1 MQLVSFSVTNYRSIT
16 HAYRLPIRQ
25 CTMLVGPNNEGKSNI
40 LKALVTAL
48 GFLGALD
55 RFRLHRGRLRM
66 LNREVGGYN
75 WAKDF
80 PISLQSR
87 HPDWESVFR
96 LEFKLSEAEVGE
108 FENEVNSY
116 LNGTLPIELSFGKN
130 DPGFKVMK
138 KGPGG
143 PALSKKAGEIASFI
157 AKRVNLTY
165 IPAVRT
171 SEEANN
177 VVATIIDRELAKIE
191 TQKAYQDAMAEVAK
205 LQTPVLESISEK
217 IRETLKVFLPNVQ
230 GVKFNI
236 LDESRF
242 RGLRREYEIIVDD
255 GTATPLS
262 RKGDGAQSLAA
273 LSLMRHSSETDAAG
287 RQLILAIEE
296 PESHLHPKAIHQL
309 RQVIGDIAQK
319 HQVIMTT
326 HCPLFVDRTTLKANI
341 LVHRNKAAPAK
352 NVKEIRE
359 MLGVRAAD
367 NMHHAELMLL
377 VEGEEDKKALAALLP
392 LSSAALK
399 TALANHTL
407 SIDSLLGG
415 SNLSYKLSQAREAL
429 CVVHC
434 FLDHDHAGIEAEA
447 KAEREGLL
455 TLADATFTTCLGMT
469 ETEMED
475 LFDEPLYAGMLL
487 TKYGVST
494 QSPKFKGRNKWSDR
508 VKEVFKHQGKTW
520 SDQIEMRVK
529 YDVAELVAASPEKA
543 LNEHKRSSFDAL
555 VAALESK
562 LLSISQGKQ

>member
-1 MQLVSFSVTNYRSIT
+1 MQLVSFSVTYYRSIT
-16 HAYRLPIRQ
+16 AAYRLPIRQ
-25 CTMLVGPNNEGKSNI
+25 CTILVGPNNEGKSNI
-40 LKALVTAL
+40 LKGLVTAL

-66 LNREVGGYN
+66 LNREVGGYS

-80 PISLQSR
+80 PISLQAKY
-87 HPDWESVFR
+87 PTWESLFR
-96 LEFKLSEAEVGE
+96 LEFRLAEPEIAE
-108 FENEVNSY
+108 FETEVESH

-143 PALSKKAGEIASFI
+143 PALSKKAEKIASFV
-157 AKRVNLTY
+157 AKRINLTY
-165 IPAVRT
+165 IPAIRT

-177 VVATIIDRELAKIE
+177 IVGTIVDRELAAIE
-191 TQKAYQDAMAEVAK
+191 SQKAYQDALAEVAK
-205 LQTPVLESISEK
+205 LQAPVLASISER
-217 IRETLKVFLPNVQ
+217 IRETLRVFLPNVRA
-230 GVKFNI
+230 VNFAI
-236 LDESRF
+236 SDESRF

-273 LSLMRHSSETDAAG
+273 LSLMRHSSESDAGG

-309 RQVIGDIAQK
+309 KQVIGDIAQK

-326 HCPLFVDRTTLKANI
+326 HCPLFVDRTSVRSNI

-352 NVKEIRE
+352 DVKEIRE

-367 NMHHAELMLL
+367 NMQHAELMLL
-377 VEGEEDKKALAALLP
+377 VEGAEDKKALASLLAASSPALK
-392 LSSAALK
+392 AAL
-399 TALANHTL
+399 TQNTL

-415 SNLSYKLSQAREAL
+415 SNLSYKLSQARETL

-434 FLDHDHAGIEAEA
+434 FLDHDKAGIDAEA

-455 TLADATFTTCLGMT
+455 TLVDATFTTCHGMD
-469 ETEMED
+469 ETELED
-475 LFDEPLYAGMLL
+475 LFDEQLYAEMLL

-494 QSPKFKGRNKWSDR
+494 QSAKFKGRNKWSER
-508 VKEVFKHQGKTW
+508 VKETFKHQGKIW
-520 SDQIEMRVK
+520 SDQV
-529 YDVAELVAASPEKA
+529 ELHRRKWRSTNTNGLHLMPWSP
-543 LNEHKRSSFDAL
+543 R
-555 VAALESK
+555 
-562 LLSISQGKQ
+562 